1 MDPSYLFAKSHANV
15 GAVANAFEHACS
27 VALLLSFPVLFLCV
41 YTERGALWWATTGKS
56 RSVVESSRGES
67 TRAVVAAVALVLFTG
82 GLEGVVLF
90 RGFGEY
96 VRLPGVPGVV
106 AVTAAVYGGLL
117 AAVAALSGSVGSKN
131 GVPSEIYQAALVT
144 AGCAAALATGAPPW
158 MLPFAAIG
166 SIGASRFYL
175 RGGAVDL
182 AMFAGGVGACGAWF
196 LRSNFWGLDIDIDG
210 LPLAELCRLLF
221 LSLCA
226 SALARAW
233 RDSTFTVVSR
243 FARVPPRDGV
253 CQVRGRAPLG
263 GAEDGEP
270 MYPAYLVLATSA
282 LGVWLA
288 GSLERTGKVTIAT
301 AWMARCV
308 RR

>member
-1 MDPSYLFAKSHANV
+1 M
-15 GAVANAFEHACS
+15 
-27 VALLLSFPVLFLCV
+27 
-41 YTERGALWWATTGKS
+41 
-56 RSVVESSRGES
+56 
-67 TRAVVAAVALVLFTG
+67 LFTG

-182 AMFAGGVGACGAWF
+182 AMVAGGVGACGAWF
-196 LRSNFWGLDIDIDG
+196 LHSNFWGLDVNIDG

-226 SALARAW
+226 SALAPGLARFNVHPSSLGLLVCLHAM
-233 RDSTFTVVSR
+233 V
-243 FARVPPRDGV
+243 FARCED
-253 CQVRGRAPLG
+253 ALHSE
-263 GAEDGEP
+263 ALEDGEP

-288 GSLERTGKVTIAT
+288 GSLERTGKVTAAT

-308 RR
+308 YLGKLALVMLPGSRALVPCVLVGRVTAPFG